1 MVSLHKQGLE
11 DCFQLQACSKMLNL
25 RGPVGCDCRFFFLS
39 IFFPCLPYSRL
50 NIEDNLGTTVFQP
63 EIFSAINY
71 FPFLSLHFRDLER
84 FYFSFSFFL
93 PLFFLFLAVCTSISF
108 PYVRGISGFISQPRS
123 IEICCICFHKS
134 CVYYIFLE
142 LEITQC
148 SLFAF
153 NH

>member
-1 MVSLHKQGLE
+1 
-11 DCFQLQACSKMLNL
+11 MLNL

-93 PLFFLFLAVCTSISF
+93 PLFFFYSWQSVPASASHMLEASQGLLVSLGQLRFAV
-108 PYVRGISGFISQPRS
+108 
-123 IEICCICFHKS
+123 
-134 CVYYIFLE
+134 
-142 LEITQC
+142 
-148 SLFAF
+148 FAF
-153 NH
+153 IKAVYIIYFLNWKSHNAPYLPSITSRCRTVRPFPFKLT